1 MVHTLDRLSS
11 SAAQIDGVRTADVQP
26 GDALI
31 VHTRNSIY
39 VLHVNGDGTFNAE
52 GGWFAREGQKGE
64 RVRVVGCTFGG
75 SVLLTRMLAA
85 PGMFLEFDN
94 HVRTTRIREVQH
106 LRPTLPDTIH

>member
-11 SAAQIDGVRTADVQP
+11 SAASLHGVRTADVQP

-31 VHTRNSIY
+31 IHTRNSIY
-39 VLHVNGDGTFNAE
+39 VLHVNGDGTVNAE
-52 GGWFAREGQKGE
+52 GGWFAREGQTGR
-64 RVRVVGCTFGG
+64 RVRVAGCTFGG

-106 LRPTLPDTIH
+106 IRPTVPDTIH

>member
-11 SAAQIDGVRTADVQP
+11 TAARVEGVRAGDVQA

-31 VHTRNSIY
+31 IHTRNSVY

-52 GGWFAREGQKGE
+52 GGWFARERQRGE

-75 SVLLTRMLAA
+75 TVLLTRMLAA

-106 LRPTLPDTIH
+106 VRPAVPDTIH

>member
-1 MVHTLDRLSS
+1 MVQTLDRLSS
-11 SAAQIDGVRTADVQP
+11 SAAHIEGVRATDVQA

-31 VHTRNSIY
+31 IHTRNSIY
-39 VLHVNGDGTFNAE
+39 VLHVNGDGTFKAE
-52 GGWFAREGQKGE
+52 GGWFSREGQTGR
-64 RVRVVGCTFGG
+64 RVRVAGCTFGG

-106 LRPTLPDTIH
+106 LRARLPDTIH

>member
-11 SAAQIDGVRTADVQP
+11 SAPRLEGVRAGDVQP
-26 GDALI
+26 GDALVI
-31 VHTRNSIY
+31 RTLNSIY
-39 VLHVNGDGTFNAE
+39 ILHANGDGTFNAE
-52 GGWFAREGQKGE
+52 GGWFARERQTGE

-106 LRPTLPDTIH
+106 LRPTVPDTIH